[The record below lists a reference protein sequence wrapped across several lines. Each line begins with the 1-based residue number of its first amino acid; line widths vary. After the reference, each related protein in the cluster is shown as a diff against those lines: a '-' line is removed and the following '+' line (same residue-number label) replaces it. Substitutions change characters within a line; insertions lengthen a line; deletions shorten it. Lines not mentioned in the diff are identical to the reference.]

1 LTFFSLVFKMYC
13 SKCGEKLP
21 EDSKFCTKCGAPVR
35 LEARAESVVARF
47 ESDPHLQEHWI
58 KRVIA
63 YVIDSLIVGAAAVI
77 LLGIT
82 LFPTLI
88 VNPTGFINVLG
99 FPFGMGLLYL
109 LYFPIA
115 ETTYGATIGK
125 NLMGLKVV
133 TKSGGRPNFEKAFIR
148 NVTKLHQI
156 LLLLDVIGGLITST
170 DFNQKYTDRIAN
182 TAVISAKHVGVWKL

>member
-1 LTFFSLVFKMYC
+1 MIKMYC

-21 EDSKFCTKCGAPVR
+21 DDSKFCTKCGAPVR

-47 ESDPHLQEHWI
+47 ESDPNLQEHWI

-88 VNPTGFINVLG
+88 VNPTSFINILG
-99 FPFGMGLLYL
+99 FPFGMGLLYI

-170 DFNQKYTDRIAN
+170 DLNQKYTDRIAN
-182 TAVISAKHVGVWKL
+182 TTVISAKQA